1 MPNAQDVYAL
11 DGHTD
16 PGMEPSNVSS
26 EEQREQR
33 RRAAEEA
40 QRLGREFWAR
50 PGSSTEPPNRRLFL
64 AG

>member
-1 MPNAQDVYAL
+1 VPNAQDVYAL

-26 EEQREQR
+26 QEQREQR
-33 RRAAEEA
+33 RRAIEEA
-40 QRLGREFWAR
+40 EQLGPAFWAR
-50 PGSSTEPPNRRLFL
+50 PGSSTAPDRRLFL